1 MKPSN
6 CQRATDAWV
15 QEKPL
20 TDDLYPCTISYL
32 ISSCEST
39 WVNYSAAIG
48 IADEI
53 VSGVLGYLGDLSV
66 EPWGRWGGQ
75 VSCVAISSDKHT
87 FESELNVEEVQGL
100 LDLVNH
106 GVGFNDFLRNG
117 DTSWNEHVEDSGGSC
132 GINAIVECLRFG
144 CEVEAKQAKNNWVSW
159 LVIEGVPD
167 WNISVV
173 ESLRE
178 EFAALEVRKLRDEG
192 FCKTE

>member
-1 MKPSN
+1 
-6 CQRATDAWV
+6 
-15 QEKPL
+15 
-20 TDDLYPCTISYL
+20 
-32 ISSCEST
+32 
-39 WVNYSAAIG
+39 
-48 IADEI
+48 
-53 VSGVLGYLGDLSV
+53 
-66 EPWGRWGGQ
+66 
-75 VSCVAISSDKHT
+75 
-87 FESELNVEEVQGL
+87 
-100 LDLVNH
+100 
-106 GVGFNDFLRNG
+106 
-117 DTSWNEHVEDSGGSC
+117 VEDSGGSC